1 MMAGRNFLIGVF
13 ALTLFVALAALMPLR
28 VALGA
33 VDPARFGLSARTASG
48 TIWHGQLRGVALGEV
63 PLGDFAVALSPWQLL
78 RGRAAFALVGMTDPA
93 SRATLIATPG
103 TVGVDGAT
111 LKLAGGEAFAP
122 LPVDS
127 LDLTDANVRLDHGR
141 CLSASG
147 QMRVNTAGDIGGI
160 TLPQGLIGT
169 LRCDGDAI
177 SSVLVSQSAMEQV
190 RVSASP
196 GKGYRATIIVHAD
209 TPEHILKLTAIGF
222 RETAQGLVMQI
233 SGKF

>member
-1 MMAGRNFLIGVF
+1 MMASRNFLIGAF
-13 ALTLFVALAALMPLR
+13 ALTLLVALAALMPLR
-28 VALGA
+28 VALGT
-33 VDPARFGLSARTASG
+33 VDPARFGISARMASG

-78 RGRAAFALVGMTDPA
+78 RGRAAFALVGMADSA
-93 SRATLIATPG
+93 SRATLIATPRM
-103 TVGVDGAT
+103 VGVDGVT
-111 LKLAGGEAFAP
+111 LKLAGVAAFAP

-160 TLPQGLIGT
+160 TLPKGLVGT

-190 RVSASP
+190 RLSVSP

-209 TPEHILKLTAIGF
+209 TPERILKIG
-222 RETAQGLVMQI
+222 RAHV
-233 SGKF
+233 